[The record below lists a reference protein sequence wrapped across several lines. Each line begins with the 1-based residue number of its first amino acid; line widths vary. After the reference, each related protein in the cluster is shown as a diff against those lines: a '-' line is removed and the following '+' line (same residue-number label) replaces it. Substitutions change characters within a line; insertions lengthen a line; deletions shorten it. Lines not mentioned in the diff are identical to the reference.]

1 MSTDSDLAH
10 QQPGPTEPTAATAAP
25 APPVGN
31 PALLGLPTFLP
42 GAITLGLWLIGYL
55 DTATLAGGMIPAV
68 TISAGVFEMVACVWA
83 ARIGQSAVAGIFGTF
98 AAFWISFGV
107 LLYGIVNGSFG
118 LSADPAV
125 LAGQVQHVQATYVLS
140 WLIAFAVLTLATLRL
155 PLAFTTGFALVVI
168 TFALVLG
175 FVLSG
180 SAALATAAGICVFAF
195 CAVFTYIFFDAM
207 GTELGGRPMPMGNPV
222 VR

>member
-1 MSTDSDLAH
+1 MSVDSD
-10 QQPGPTEPTAATAAP
+10 QQLDTTTATTAP
-25 APPVGN
+25 AAPVGN

-68 TISAGVFEMVACVWA
+68 TISAGLFELVACVWA

-98 AAFWISFGV
+98 AAFWISFGM
-107 LLYGIVNGSFG
+107 LLFGIVNGSLG
-118 LSADPAV
+118 LSTDPAL
-125 LAGQVQHVQATYVLS
+125 LAGQVQNVQATYVLS

-155 PLAFTTGFALVVI
+155 PLAFTTGFTLVVI
-168 TFALVLG
+168 TFALVLT

-180 SAALATAAGICVFAF
+180 SAIFATLAGICVFAF
-195 CAVFTYIFFDAM
+195 SAVFTYIFFDAM